1 MSDALLEE
9 PRLYGLAVTPT
20 IRLSLWGKPPV
31 TVEISGSVPQP
42 ELRELAVQVVM
53 RAMSDHH
60 GPTDFRIEDR
70 IVVNPYVSARH
81 AA

>member
-1 MSDALLEE
+1 L
-9 PRLYGLAVTPT
+9 
-20 IRLSLWGKPPV
+20 
-31 TVEISGSVPQP
+31 QP